1 MTKISL
7 KTIVWIGSSLNDFR
21 EFPEDVHDIMGYA
34 LYLAQTGGKHQSA
47 KPLKG
52 FGSAKVLEITDDCD
66 GDTYRAVYTVKFGD
80 TVYVLHAFQKKSK
93 KGIATPQQDIKLIQ
107 ERLKRAQEHYEE
119 FKSK

>member
-1 MTKISL
+1 MTQISV
-7 KTIVWIGSSLNDFR
+7 KPVVWIGSSLNDLR

-52 FGSAKVLEITDDCD
+52 FGGAKVLEITDDCD

-80 TVYVLHAFQKKSK
+80 TVYVLQAFQKKSK
-93 KGIATPQQDIKLIQ
+93 KGIATPQQDIKLIE

-119 FKSK
+119 SKSK